1 MQENKNLKHENQV
14 LLRELVV
21 SKDEVESL
29 RKGLQDKIENNQAFQ
44 VLIADLNQSI
54 KNLENEVANLKAQLY
69 ESTQAMSNV
78 IEEMNKLME
87 QNPDSDEDCIVI
99 HCPKLDKL

>member
-29 RKGLQDKIENNQAFQ
+29 RKGLQDKIENNQALQ

-54 KNLENEVANLKAQLY
+54 KNLKNEVANLKAQLY
-69 ESTQAMSNV
+69 
-78 IEEMNKLME
+78 
-87 QNPDSDEDCIVI
+87 
-99 HCPKLDKL
+99 

>member
-1 MQENKNLKHENQV
+1 MKHENQV

>member
-1 MQENKNLKHENQV
+1 MHENKNLKHENQV

-29 RKGLQDKIENNQAFQ
+29 RKGLQDKIENNQALQ

-54 KNLENEVANLKAQLY
+54 KNLKNEVANLKAQLY
-69 ESTQAMSNV
+69 
-78 IEEMNKLME
+78 
-87 QNPDSDEDCIVI
+87 
-99 HCPKLDKL
+99 